1 MFFGG
6 GEAYKRNYYYNFFVS
21 GKRCEGAGVELL
33 GNGSGLTFGTLLHIY
48 EEEQLHL

>member
-6 GEAYKRNYYYNFFVS
+6 GKACKRKYYYNCFVS
-21 GKRCEGAGVELL
+21 GKKCEGARVELL